1 MSLINLK
8 SKDMYDEPI
17 NLWRTKQRVH
27 YHHDVISKGNEL
39 VSHSNSQLQWHIY
52 TASFGYK
59 RSQDKAICTRLAD
72 SRLFHSKYFGVLY
85 LITVVRQTPIDVVL

>member
-8 SKDMYDEPI
+8 SKDMYNEPI

-39 VSHSNSQLQWHIY
+39 VSDSNTQLQWHIY
-52 TASFGYK
+52 TVIKKYHK
-59 RSQDKAICTRLAD
+59 Y
-72 SRLFHSKYFGVLY
+72 SRVFILLNTFESL
-85 LITVVRQTPIDVVL
+85 LI